1 LVIGYWL
8 LVIGYWLLVIGYWLL
23 VIGYYSE
30 FTLRPHDGETTPSE
44 AKISI
49 EIAVSE

>member
-1 LVIGYWL
+1 MVSVL
-8 LVIGYWLLVIGYWLL
+8 LVVMLDWLL